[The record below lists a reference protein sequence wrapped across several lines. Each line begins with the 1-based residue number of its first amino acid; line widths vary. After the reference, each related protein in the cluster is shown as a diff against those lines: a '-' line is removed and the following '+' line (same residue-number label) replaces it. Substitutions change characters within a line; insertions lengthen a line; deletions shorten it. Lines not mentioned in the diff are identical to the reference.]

1 MRPKANYTLAAT
13 LVAGGC
19 SYDEAAA
26 KAGGGISG
34 QSLRRGLARKG
45 VTLRQVRTVQGEQL
59 VTKSMTMQL
68 ASQASELLKDDFAGL
83 LQAHVSK
90 LKEVK
95 PSSNLRKAK
104 EFADVIEPFART
116 AAKVHGWGDEVA
128 QGLILSMRQAD
139 PDVTNAIDVDASCG
153 PDTTTASVPDSTPV
167 EQTPQQ

>member
-1 MRPKANYTLAAT
+1 MPKPKANYTLAAT
-13 LVAGGC
+13 LVAGGL

-45 VTLRQVRTVQGEQL
+45 VTLRQVRTVQGQQL

-68 ASQASELLKDDFAGL
+68 ATQASEIIKQDFAEL
-83 LQAHVSK
+83 LQGHVSK

-104 EFADVIEPFART
+104 EFADVLEPFART
-116 AAKVHGWGDEVA
+116 AAKVHGWGDETV
-128 QGLILSMRQAD
+128 QGLIVDMRQAD
-139 PDVTNAIDVDASCG
+139 VDNVVDIA
-153 PDTTTASVPDSTPV
+153 TTATPV
-167 EQTPQQ
+167 AIESEQQKTPTIASEG